1 MGDELREQ
9 LERLLGDLREAL
21 EELGGLTERD
31 PSEVLASRTLRFS
44 LRYSIVMAVEAAADA
59 ALLILEKVYGE
70 EASSYREAFL
80 KLARRGV
87 ISAETLEGMTRLV
100 GLGNMIVHRYWEVDD
115 ARILREARGGGLRV
129 LERFLEEV
137 SRFAEAL

>member
-1 MGDELREQ
+1 
-9 LERLLGDLREAL
+9 
-21 EELGGLTERD
+21 
-31 PSEVLASRTLRFS
+31 
-44 LRYSIVMAVEAAADA
+44 MAVEAAADA